1 MSLYSKV
8 THMLNTLPKHV
19 ELYIEGKPVGHVEV
33 SRFADSWHFG
43 NFQPDRAF
51 SEFATLFSEW
61 SLLIHAD
68 ENEDKVSQATLD
80 ELSKIERAIDA
91 LHAELLLPTTGQ
103 RVAVEQI
110 NIDGDMVELK
120 LSEQPLT

>member
-1 MSLYSKV
+1 
-8 THMLNTLPKHV
+8 MLNALPKHV
-19 ELYIEGKPVGHVEV
+19 ELYIEGKQVGHVEV
-33 SRFADSWHFG
+33 NRFADSWHFG
-43 NFQPDRAF
+43 NFQPQREF
-51 SEFATLFSEW
+51 SEFAPLFGEW

-68 ENEDKVSQATLD
+68 ENEPKVSQATLD

-91 LHAELLLPTTGQ
+91 LHAELFLPVTGQ

-120 LSEQPLT
+120 LSEQPLE